1 MITAVFFALA
11 YYLAVRFVPGV
22 RLENGE
28 LNAAILLPLVGIA
41 AGLLDGLIALIT
53 SRKLLALI
61 LSPVVYVVISVA
73 AWFLAKLTPWTR
85 DAAGAPTDWGFITV
99 AVILTIGVSSAF
111 TKR

>member
-1 MITAVFFALA
+1 MLPAVFFALA
-11 YYLAVRFVPGV
+11 YYLAVKFVPGV

-41 AGLLDGLIALIT
+41 VGLLDGFIALIT

-61 LSPVVYVVISVA
+61 LSPVVYVAISAA

-85 DAAGAPTDWGFITV
+85 DASGVPTDWGFITV
-99 AVILTIGVSSAF
+99 AVILAIGVSSAF
-111 TKR
+111 TKN